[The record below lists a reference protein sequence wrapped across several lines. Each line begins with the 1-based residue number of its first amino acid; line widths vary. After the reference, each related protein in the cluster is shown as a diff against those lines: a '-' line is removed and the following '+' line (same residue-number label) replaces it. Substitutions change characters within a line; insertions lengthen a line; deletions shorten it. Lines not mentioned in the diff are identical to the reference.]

1 MAERASGVR
10 TNVVAIGNQKGGVGK
25 TTNTVHLA
33 AALGEMGRR
42 CLIFDLDMNAG
53 STKHFGIKGEGF
65 LGTFEVITGAESAID
80 VVLRDGEEDVHLPK
94 NVDLIAS
101 CRKLE
106 KVDQVLLSKNKF
118 SPLQDILLKP
128 IASLRGIYDYV
139 FLDTAPNATSPTI
152 AAYLAADWFILTAM
166 PEPFAIE
173 GLNEALT
180 DIKDAQ
186 QHGNQNLKLL
196 GLILC
201 GVDKRTRL
209 SNDLKQYVHDAFS
222 PDGKSS
228 AKFDTTISRSTV
240 VGQTQDARKTLFQT
254 HSKHDVTEQYRS
266 LAREVDGRIASYF
279 THLAESQEAAA
290 AAARGERANVVPG
303 PAKQPGQVREVE
315 NG

>member
-1 MAERASGVR
+1 MAERASGIR
-10 TNVVAIGNQKGGVGK
+10 TNVVAVGNQKGGVGK

-33 AALGEMGRR
+33 AALGEMGKKV
-42 CLIFDLDMNAG
+42 LIMDLDMNAG

-65 LGTFEVITGAESAID
+65 LGTFEVLTGAESAVD

-94 NVDLIAS
+94 NVDLISS

-106 KVDQVLLSKNKF
+106 QIDQMLLAKNKF
-118 SPLQDILLKP
+118 MSLQDILIKP
-128 IASLRGIYDYV
+128 ISELRGLYDYV

-152 AAYLAADWFILTAM
+152 AAYKAADWFILTAM

-186 QHGNQNLKLL
+186 QHGNPNLKLL

-209 SNDLKQYVHDAFS
+209 ANDLKQYVHDAFS

-254 HSKHDVTEQYRS
+254 HSKHDVTEQYRA
-266 LAREVDGRIASYF
+266 LAREVDGRIAAYF
-279 THLAESQEAAA
+279 THLAESEA
-290 AAARGERANVVPG
+290 RAGQPPNVVSMPTRS
-303 PAKQPGQVREVE
+303 PALKEAE